1 MSNEEYFDKIKEVAP
16 YIIKFYDNNDLE
28 SVKNFEIA

>member
-1 MSNEEYFDKIKEVAP
+1 MSNEEYFDKIKVAP

-28 SVKNFEIA
+28 SVKKF

>member
-1 MSNEEYFDKIKEVAP
+1 MKNILINKKEVAP

>member
-16 YIIKFYDNNDLE
+16 YIIKFYDNNDLD
-28 SVKNFEIA
+28 KKF